1 MLRIMAMYCIG
12 DIQGCDAALADLLD
26 RLAFSPSRD
35 SLYVLGD
42 LVNRGP
48 ASASVLRRLMAMDG
62 SAFCLLGNHDIH
74 LLAVSQG
81 IRQMGRRDTLT
92 ELLVAPDAPLLLDW
106 LRRQPLALYANRC
119 LMVHAGVQPQWD
131 VAQTLECAAE
141 VAEHLRSGDWTRF
154 LSEAFGNHPALWR
167 ESLHGMARWRLII
180 NTLTRIRF
188 LHVDGSLDFSHK
200 RGIEEA
206 PDDLVPWFAHPL
218 RRTAD
223 TLVAFGHWSALGLIT
238 RHNLLALDTGCV
250 WGGELT
256 AVEITPEGT
265 PGEVIQVTSA
275 TSAEI

>member
-1 MLRIMAMYCIG
+1 
-12 DIQGCDAALADLLD
+12 
-26 RLAFSPSRD
+26 
-35 SLYVLGD
+35 
-42 LVNRGP
+42 
-48 ASASVLRRLMAMDG
+48 MDG

-81 IRQMGRRDTLT
+81 IRRMGRRGTLT
-92 ELLVAPDAPLLLDW
+92 GLLVAPDAPLLLDW

-141 VAEHLRSGDWTRF
+141 VAEHLRSRDWTRF